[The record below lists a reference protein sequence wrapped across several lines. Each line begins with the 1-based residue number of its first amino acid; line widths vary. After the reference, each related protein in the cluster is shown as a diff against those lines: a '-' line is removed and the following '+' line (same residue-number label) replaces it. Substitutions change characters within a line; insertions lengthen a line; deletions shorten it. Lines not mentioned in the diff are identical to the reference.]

1 MILAIWRSENNLGLG
16 EEGEVGGG
24 GGGGVFAMFL
34 RANRG
39 IMSLSFQ

>member
-1 MILAIWRSENNLGLG
+1 MILAIWRSENHLGLG

-24 GGGGVFAMFL
+24 GGGVFAMFL
-34 RANRG
+34 GANRG

>member
-1 MILAIWRSENNLGLG
+1 MILAIWRSENHLGLG

-24 GGGGVFAMFL
+24 VFAMFL
-34 RANRG
+34 GANRG